1 MGLIEPKIICI
12 MPCYNA
18 EKTLAKAIESVI
30 NQNYSNWELII
41 IDDAS
46 TDKSVQIATKYLKNG
61 KVTLLQNKTNKGCY
75 YSRNRGLYHVK
86 DKEWDWFTIHDSDD
100 TSHPDRFSIYMA
112 VTYNTNIQ
120 YMYSAGS
127 GTRWGVSENKLVF
140 KKLKRGIG
148 TAFIHNDVFTK
159 ILGYFNSNMRFGAD
173 SEYEFK
179 YLQVVSTIINNEIGL
194 DDAKSIINYCIKN
207 KKFIGGLDTKY
218 CYLYNFGYTAGKNL
232 TQIVPSSERKQY
244 KDNYQKKWGQG
255 GLSLTDFYQ
264 NFAPH
269 PEDIILK

>member
-1 MGLIEPKIICI
+1 

-30 NQNYSNWELII
+30 NQNYVNWELII

-46 TDKSVQIATKYLKNG
+46 TDNSTRIAKTYLKSNRI
-61 KVTLLQNKTNKGCY
+61 TLLQNKTNKGCY

-148 TAFIHNDVFTK
+148 TAFIHNDIFIK
-159 ILGYFNSNMRFGAD
+159 ALGYFNSTTRFGGD
-173 SEYEFK
+173 SEYQFK
-179 YLQVVSTIINNEIGL
+179 YLQILSTVINNEIGL
-194 DDAKSIINYCIKN
+194 DDVLSIVNYCINN
-207 KKFIGGLDTKY
+207 KKFIGELSTEY

-232 TQIVPSSERKQY
+232 TQIVPFSKRQQY
-244 KDNYQKKWGQG
+244 KDNYMKKWGKG
-255 GLSLTDFYQ
+255 GLYIKDFYQ
-264 NFAPH
+264 DFIPNK
-269 PEDIILK
+269 EDL